1 MNSLPSEMNFENY
14 ISNDKNEKILLYK
27 INIKNYAEDAEKVLE
42 FKIMTDKEKI
52 HIINFDTLHSIL
64 VNKVS
69 EDYLSTDISFIK
81 KYHIYKFTI
90 DLLTFDDFDR
100 LRNFLMNFL

>member
-1 MNSLPSEMNFENY
+1 MNSLPFEMNFENY
-14 ISNDKNEKILLYK
+14 ITDDKNEKILLYK
-27 INIKNYAEDAEKVLE
+27 INIKNYTVDTNKILE
-42 FKIMTDKEKI
+42 FKIITDKEKI

-81 KYHIYKFTI
+81 KCQIYKFTI
-90 DLLTFDDFDR
+90 DLITYDDFDR

>member
-1 MNSLPSEMNFENY
+1 MNSLPFEMNFENF
-14 ISNDKNEKILLYK
+14 ITDDKNEKKLLYK
-27 INIKNYAEDAEKVLE
+27 INIKNYTVDTNKILE
-42 FKIMTDKEKI
+42 FKIITDKEKI

-81 KYHIYKFTI
+81 KCQIYKFTI